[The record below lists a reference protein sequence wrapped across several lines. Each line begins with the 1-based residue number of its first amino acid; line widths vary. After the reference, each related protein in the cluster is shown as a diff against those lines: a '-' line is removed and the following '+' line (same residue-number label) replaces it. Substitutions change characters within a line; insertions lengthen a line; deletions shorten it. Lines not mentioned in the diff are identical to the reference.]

1 MTLNRAR
8 RQVAL
13 LRIPLAGL
21 TRATRSITRKVRVAA
36 ALGLIAICSIS
47 PRPDATGPLI
57 VGQRPS
63 YGPSAIT
70 DVPNF
75 AAVDRMVWMPGLD
88 AGWDPQGLAI
98 GRGSLFVSAYQS
110 TGAWQFRGP
119 CRVFRVD
126 PQTGRE
132 TGHFDVAPPC
142 GHAGGIAYAGEG
154 KLVVVD
160 THTLF
165 EFDLDRAFGGAGL
178 LRTLRLGRGLKG
190 AFAASGNGAIWIG
203 DYQESRPAKIFKFDL
218 AAIEALENGATLRAD
233 AASAVIPIPTY
244 GQGGAL
250 DPSGTLW
257 VSRSN
262 LGWGFLD
269 KLDGATGR
277 LESRFPI
284 AAGTEGLV
292 FDQRG
297 RLWAVS
303 ETGAR
308 HLPLRYPFFPLI
320 FRLDPA
326 RLEPLD

>member
-1 MTLNRAR
+1 MVIAR
-8 RQVAL
+8 GKDTAAR
-13 LRIPLAGL
+13 LAS
-21 TRATRSITRKVRVAA
+21 SITRKWRVAA
-36 ALGLIAICSIS
+36 VLALIAVFSVS
-47 PRPDATGPLI
+47 PRPSATRPVILGDT
-57 VGQRPS
+57 PS
-63 YGPSAIT
+63 YGPAEVGPAPNLAAI
-70 DVPNF
+70 
-75 AAVDRMVWMPGLD
+75 DRMIWVPGVD

-126 PQTGRE
+126 PATGME
-132 TGHFDVAPPC
+132 TGHFDVPPPC
-142 GHAGGIAYAGEG
+142 GHAGGIAYAGGG

-165 EFDLDRAFGGAGL
+165 EFNIDRAFGGAGL

-190 AFAASGNGAIWIG
+190 AFAASASGAIWIG
-203 DYQESRPAKIFKFDL
+203 DYQERRAAEIFKFDL
-218 AAIEALENGATLRAD
+218 VAIDALQDGATLSAA
-233 AASAVIPIPTY
+233 AASAVITIPTY
-244 GQGGAL
+244 GQGGAF
-250 DPSGTLW
+250 DAAGNLW

-262 LGWGFLD
+262 IGWGFLD
-269 KLDGATGR
+269 ELDAGTGR
-277 LESRFPI
+277 LEKRFVI

-303 ETGAR
+303 EAGAR
-308 HLPLRYPFFPLI
+308 LLPLRYPFFPLI

-326 RLEPLD
+326 RLAPID